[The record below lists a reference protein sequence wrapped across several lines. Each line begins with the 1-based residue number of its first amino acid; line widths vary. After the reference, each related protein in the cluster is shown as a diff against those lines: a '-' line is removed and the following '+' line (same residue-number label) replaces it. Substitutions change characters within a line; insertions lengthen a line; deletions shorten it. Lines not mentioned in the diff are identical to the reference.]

1 MAQLSI
7 FGECQT
13 ITSPWYVYIDGAAR
27 NNPGPAGAG
36 VVIARDEHIVVKE
49 GFYLG
54 IKTNNQAEYL
64 ALLLGIMLV
73 KEYMQPDEHLVIVSD
88 SQLLVMQLQGAYRV
102 KDAQLKKL
110 SNIAQMLLLHVNYT
124 VKHVM
129 REHNTQADA
138 MANKG
143 IDTKRVVPESFKQ
156 LLHLYQF
163 AL

>member
-1 MAQLSI
+1 MGQLSI
-7 FGECQT
+7 FGERQT